1 VVRLKGLAEELRK
14 KKVAE
19 KADVRIGKAGL
30 HEGIIKEI
38 ERRLKEHRAVKIKL
52 LRSAR
57 DKVTDKD
64 IIELAKKLD
73 AIVADIRGYT
83 YVLISRKLKS
93 E

>member
-1 VVRLKGLAEELRK
+1 MVKLRGLAEELRK
-14 KKVAE
+14 KKVAG

-52 LRSAR
+52 LRSSR

-64 IIELAKKLD
+64 IIELAKRLN

-83 YVLISRKLKS
+83 YVLISREPKS